1 MPLALRALLALFIA
15 SVLMSQQARAQ
26 APLLAF
32 SIGMGAGVAPLY
44 PGAGD
49 SSLRPRGQ
57 FGVTGLQ
64 FGTIRHDA
72 PDKPM
77 PGPSRLAPGTG
88 FRGAFDMIEPRA
100 GTGALAGMQDIGR
113 AVEVGVGLHHT
124 ASKWQIYADIRYAA
138 IGHHGI
144 RGELGANLI
153 WRSASGQM
161 LHGGPRADFGTARFA
176 RSYFGVTDQ
185 EVLDG
190 AAFPAFR
197 PGGGVHSVGFELG
210 AYQPL
215 SPDWGITGALR
226 FDRLRGD
233 AAASPLVHHGNRG
246 QLASE
251 IGLTRHFNLRF

>member
-1 MPLALRALLALFIA
+1 MPLALRALLALFSA
-15 SVLMSQQARAQ
+15 SVLITQPARAQ
-26 APLLAF
+26 GSLLTF
-32 SIGMGAGVAPLY
+32 SLGMGAGVAPLY
-44 PGAGD
+44 PGAGE

-64 FGTIRHDA
+64 FGAIRHGA
-72 PDKPM
+72 GDKPM
-77 PGPSRLAPGTG
+77 PGPARLAPGTG

-100 GTGALAGMQDIGR
+100 GTGTLAGMQAIGR

-124 ASKWQIYADIRYAA
+124 ARIWQIYADIRYGA

-153 WRSASGQM
+153 WRSASGQI

-176 RSYFGVTDQ
+176 RSYFGVTDH
-185 EVLDG
+185 EVLNG

-197 PGGGVHSVGFELG
+197 PGGGVHSVGFEIG

-215 SPDWGITGALR
+215 SPDWGITGSLR

-233 AAASPLVHHGNRG
+233 AAASPIVQHGRRG